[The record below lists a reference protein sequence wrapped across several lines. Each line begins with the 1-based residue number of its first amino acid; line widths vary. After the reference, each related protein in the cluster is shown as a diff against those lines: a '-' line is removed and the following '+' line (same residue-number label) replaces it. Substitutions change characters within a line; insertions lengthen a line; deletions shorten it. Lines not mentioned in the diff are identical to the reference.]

1 MLANLTGWHGLAV
14 LAIIVLIFGASKL
27 PTLAKSVG
35 QSMRILKTEVREL
48 DTEVPEAP
56 PATPATPPEVS
67 TDGHPKGGTPSQ
79 PRGAD
84 PDQRFPD
91 AVSRSTAS
99 FK

>member
-27 PTLAKSVG
+27 PALAKSVG
-35 QSMRILKTEVREL
+35 QSMRILKTEVRDL
-48 DTEVPEAP
+48 DTEATEAP
-56 PATPATPPEVS
+56 PVTAPEVS
-67 TDGHPKGGTPSQ
+67 TDGHLKGGTPSQ

-91 AVSRSTAS
+91 AASRSTAS